1 MPRQFSRHDRD
12 LRPNMTI
19 SNSRPRRAGHQP
31 ISYRDDSTEEETT
44 TFPLTRS
51 SQRIR
56 RTSRHNFSSGEESDI
71 CEELQARSVN
81 RSRPEPSSGNLR
93 PATRASRRKTT
104 VKNYNEESDHDFHNS
119 EPEVVQRARPAPQA
133 RSNPRK
139 RPRSGRPQLG
149 QPSSKGA
156 FSTFKRRKVNQSD
169 TSRHGKTKN
178 AVLLAIP
185 PGKIPPWQTLPY
197 QILLSIFQYA
207 SYPFYRDASH
217 DTGSIGW
224 LIGVSTLSKSFHDAV
239 VATLLYSPPLFPADR
254 AHGLQQ
260 LLDAPQETLSTSY
273 RNKIKRL
280 DVEVRN
286 LLIKK
291 SGIDPV
297 KLIRQTP
304 LLNSLHLYHN
314 YDRVGAVAWAQPA
327 ASTGRAWSYPI
338 EIFEALDQ
346 NGIKL
351 KEWSWNGRFPDTKS
365 VLSQMKNLHRQ
376 ECLKSLRS
384 LSLLNIAAAEK
395 VKECEEGNAEISLT
409 TALKSLSELQELQ
422 IQNCSVVNHR
432 VLPSLPAHL
441 RHLSVMNCGGF
452 NSVDLR
458 SYLTHHGYELQE
470 LILNGNQ
477 ALDLGFAASL
487 ERLCPRLQLFKMDFT
502 YTDPT
507 AFHDVD
513 PHYEGVFPDGAMPTW
528 PRTLQTIEI
537 ENLRNLDAQDA
548 VSFLSSLI
556 TIAPELEDLRT
567 LCIRI
572 LLQDDGWRERAQLR
586 QTWMPRLEDV
596 FLRQAPPPTPFVPL
610 ALLPPPFPSITPP
623 SRPSTSHSASSNS
636 FTTDDSTA
644 ATPNKRKSARI
655 AKRELS
661 ELANEAFTRTKST
674 RRINETVGND
684 TLGTE
689 EVRQGMCSTVILHI
703 DGQRPADEQFKEADF
718 LDEELS
724 GDEDWNG
731 RDVEAPSRYAW

>member
-1 MPRQFSRHDRD
+1 
-12 LRPNMTI
+12 MTI
-19 SNSRPRRAGHQP
+19 SSSRPRRTGHPP
-31 ISYRDDSTEEETT
+31 ISYRDDSTDEDTT
-44 TFPLTRS
+44 TLPLTRTT
-51 SQRIR
+51 QRIR
-56 RTSRHNFSSGEESDI
+56 RTRRYNGSSGEDSDI
-71 CEELQARSVN
+71 FEESPARYVN
-81 RSRPEPSSGNLR
+81 RSRPNPSSGNAN
-93 PATRASRRKTT
+93 PAVRASRRTRN
-104 VKNYNEESDHDFHNS
+104 VKNYNEESDQDVNDF
-119 EPEVVQRARPAPQA
+119 EPEIVQHVRSAPKA

-139 RPRSGRPQLG
+139 RPRSD
-149 QPSSKGA
+149 QPSSKGG
-156 FSTFKRRKVNQSD
+156 FSAFKRRKVNQSN
-169 TSRHGKTKN
+169 TSQHGKTKSA
-178 AVLLAIP
+178 AVLAIP
-185 PGKIPPWQTLPY
+185 PGRIPPWQTLPY

-224 LIGVSTLSKSFHDAV
+224 LIGVSTLSTSFRDAAI
-239 VATLLYSPPLFPADR
+239 ATLLYSPPLFPADR

-260 LLDAPQETLSTSY
+260 LLDAPQETLSMSY

-291 SGIDPV
+291 SGIDLV
-297 KLIRQTP
+297 KLIKQTP
-304 LLNSLHLYHN
+304 LLSALHLYHN
-314 YDRVGAVAWAQPA
+314 YDLVGAVTWAQPA
-327 ASTGRAWSYPI
+327 ASTGRAWSYPL
-338 EIFEALDQ
+338 EIFDALDE
-346 NGIKL
+346 NGIGL
-351 KEWSWNGRFPDTKS
+351 KEWSWNGRFPDTKP
-365 VLSQMKNLHRQ
+365 VLDQMKNLHCR
-376 ECLKSLRS
+376 ECLKGLRS
-384 LSLLNIAAAEK
+384 LSLLNIAAPEK
-395 VKECEEGNAEISLT
+395 VKEYEEGNVETSLT
-409 TALKSLSELQELQ
+409 TALKCLPELQELH
-422 IQNCSVVNHR
+422 IQNCSILNHR
-432 VLPSLPAHL
+432 VLPSLPRGL
-441 RHLSVMNCGGF
+441 RHLSVINCGEF

-477 ALDLGFAASL
+477 ALDLWFAASL
-487 ERLCPRLQLFKMDFT
+487 ERLCPRLQTFRMDLT

-507 AFHDVD
+507 AYHDVD
-513 PHYEGVFPDGAMPTW
+513 PHYEGVFPDGIMPTW

-548 VSFLSSLI
+548 ENFLSSLI
-556 TIAPELEDLRT
+556 VIAPELKDLRR

-572 LLQDDGWRERAQLR
+572 LLQDDGWRERAKLR
-586 QTWMPRLEDV
+586 QIWMPKLEDV

-610 ALLPPPFPSITPP
+610 ALLPPPFPPLTSS
-623 SRPSTSHSASSNS
+623 SRPSTSHSTSSSS

-661 ELANEAFTRTKST
+661 DLANEAFMMTSST
-674 RRINETVGND
+674 RKGREMVRND
-684 TLGTE
+684 NLDTE
-689 EVRQGMCSTVILHI
+689 EFRQGMCSEVVLHI